1 MATTHG
7 EKCELWVENALKT
20 DYIFEKISPTL
31 VRNLARLDDRALR
44 LGIFVMICDLA
55 SGMKQMPTKIHKIRL
70 AAELVRDGAKFKR
83 VRELTG
89 VSKSTYYK
97 MKRIING

>member
-1 MATTHG
+1 
-7 EKCELWVENALKT
+7 
-20 DYIFEKISPTL
+20 
-31 VRNLARLDDRALR
+31 
-44 LGIFVMICDLA
+44 MICDLA